1 MNELHALPSIR
12 VDDVDTRFDYTR
24 PRFYRGRPAESN
36 GQLGTPA
43 GTPRLVVRPRG
54 VTSFDPFLGLN
65 LLMAALICLL
75 GPIALGYWWRSR
87 AGTSFVVFGWGAVV
101 FFVSQIVLRLP
112 WQIPLNRWVIASHR
126 SWLTAF
132 VIVSA
137 LTAALFEEVGRWVG
151 YRTVLKDERSRN
163 AGVMFGLGH
172 GACESIL
179 LVGLPIMGVLI
190 ASALANSGMISE
202 PLALQA
208 VRQQAAALGGWGAQL
223 AVIERASSIAAHV
236 GLSLIVLQGFVRGS
250 HRWLSL
256 AILLHTALDAIAG
269 LSTHALHIPALY
281 VELVVGVMSLA
292 VLGAGLRLAAPAVE
306 LSPDVAM
313 AAD

>member
-1 MNELHALPSIR
+1 MARQS
-12 VDDVDTRFDYTR
+12 
-24 PRFYRGRPAESN
+24 PRQEP
-36 GQLGTPA
+36 
-43 GTPRLVVRPRG
+43 PRLVVRPTG

-101 FFVSQIVLRLP
+101 FFISQIVLRLP
-112 WQIPLNRWVIASHR
+112 WQIPLNRWVTTSHR

-132 VIVSA
+132 VIFSA
-137 LTAALFEEVGRWVG
+137 LTAAVFEEVGRWVG
-151 YRTVLKDERSRN
+151 YRTVLKAERSGN

-179 LVGLPIMGVLI
+179 LVGLPIVGVLI
-190 ASALANSGMISE
+190 LVNSGMISQ

-236 GLSLIVLQGFVRGS
+236 GLSLIVLQGFTRRS
-250 HRWLSL
+250 NRWLLL
-256 AILLHTALDAIAG
+256 AILLHAALDAIAG

-281 VELVVGVMSLA
+281 VELVVGVMSLG
-292 VLGAGLRLAAPAVE
+292 VLGAGLRLAAPAVALPPE
-306 LSPDVAM
+306 LAM
-313 AAD
+313 AGD